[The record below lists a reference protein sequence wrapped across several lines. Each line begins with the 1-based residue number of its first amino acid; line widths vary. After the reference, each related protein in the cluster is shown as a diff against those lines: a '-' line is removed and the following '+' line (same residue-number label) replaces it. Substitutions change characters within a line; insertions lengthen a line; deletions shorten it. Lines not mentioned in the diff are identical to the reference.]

1 MSGEDFNVIETETG
15 QEKVNYMVVLMTQM
29 MRINDIASRLN
40 DTAPDLHRI
49 NFELEKQASGLSED
63 ALKPNRINF
72 ITAVRIFRST
82 FYPYL
87 KGTIK
92 TEIEELDV
100 LENVA
105 DVERAFMI
113 YEKILYGLYAKGLLP
128 IESMDYN

>member
-1 MSGEDFNVIETETG
+1 MSADDFNVIETETG

-40 DTAPDLHRI
+40 DTAPELHRI
-49 NFELEKQASGLSED
+49 NYEMEKSANGLSED

-87 KGTIK
+87 KGNIK
-92 TEIEELDV
+92 DEIETLDKKDIN
-100 LENVA
+100 E
-105 DVERAFMI
+105 VEKTFQI
-113 YEKILYGLYAKGLLP
+113 YEKILFGLYAKGLLP